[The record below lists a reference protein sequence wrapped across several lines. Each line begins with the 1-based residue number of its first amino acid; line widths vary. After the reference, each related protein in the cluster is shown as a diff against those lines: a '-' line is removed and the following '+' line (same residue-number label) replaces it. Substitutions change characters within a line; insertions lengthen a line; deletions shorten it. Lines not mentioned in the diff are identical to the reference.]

1 MLSNASPPRRCRAP
15 CHAAPAQ
22 FLPTGRSLAD
32 ETLLERIA
40 AAASA
45 GHGVRDRQPA
55 WLRIRALLRVSA
67 EVEPCVGHEGRSRE
81 GGGGHLIALGQQV
94 VLRRLEAG
102 QRDGAVVDRGAI
114 EHDSEAEQLRVVSRY
129 T

>member
-1 MLSNASPPRRCRAP
+1 MHRHRVD
-15 CHAAPAQ
+15 
-22 FLPTGRSLAD
+22 GVRSVGACSVLAD
-32 ETLLERIA
+32 ETLLERVA

-45 GHGVRDRQPA
+45 RHGVGNRQPGG
-55 WLRIRALLRVSA
+55 LCVGTLLRPSA
-67 EVEPCVGHEGRSRE
+67 DVEPCVGHEGRSRE

-102 QRDGAVVDRGAI
+102 QRDGAVVDRGAV